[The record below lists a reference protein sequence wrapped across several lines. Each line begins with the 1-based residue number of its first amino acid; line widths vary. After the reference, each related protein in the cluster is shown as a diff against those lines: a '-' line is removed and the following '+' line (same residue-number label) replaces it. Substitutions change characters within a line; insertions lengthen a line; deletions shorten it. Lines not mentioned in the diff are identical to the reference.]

1 MGPGFAILHHQI
13 GLCLADKTVN
23 EKGSRPL
30 YFPLTARTPRPWTTG
45 TGSAMPIGGPRTARS
60 WPTKARAAIWSRRT
74 PTRTSRSGPSSGPT
88 TPRTAA
94 SFFASPIQKPSA
106 PRARTRRISTIN
118 AQTRSTAPGCPQ
130 CGRGIS
136 DAQSRRQWN
145 NYEITAKGS
154 HLTIVFNG
162 SKTVDIQHAQF
173 TEGPI
178 SLQFANREKGTPGGA
193 IKWRKVQIR
202 PL

>member
-13 GLCLADKTVN
+13 GLCLADETVN

-88 TPRTAA
+88 SPRTAA
-94 SFFASPIQKPSA
+94 SFSHLRSNNHRLQE
-106 PRARTRRISTIN
+106 RVRGEYL
-118 AQTRSTAPGCPQ
+118 RSTPRPGVRHRAVPNVA
-130 CGRGIS
+130 GVSPMPKAGGNGTIMR
-136 DAQSRRQWN
+136 SR
-145 NYEITAKGS
+145 AKGS
-154 HLTIVFNG
+154 H
-162 SKTVDIQHAQF
+162 SDD
-173 TEGPI
+173 
-178 SLQFANREKGTPGGA
+178 R
-193 IKWRKVQIR
+193 VQWFQNCRYPAR
-202 PL
+202 PVHGRSDLAAVCQS

>member
-60 WPTKARAAIWSRRT
+60 WPTKARGPFGLVELLQGLPDPGRVLGRPHHEQRHLFSHL
-74 PTRTSRSGPSSGPT
+74 RSKNHRLQERYEANIYDQRPDPEYGTGL
-88 TPRTAA
+88 
-94 SFFASPIQKPSA
+94 
-106 PRARTRRISTIN
+106 
-118 AQTRSTAPGCPQ
+118 PQ
-130 CGRGIS
+130 CGQGIS
-136 DAQSRRQWN
+136 DAQSKRQWN

>member
-60 WPTKARAAIWSRRT
+60 WPTKARAAIWSRRI
-74 PTRTSRSGPSSGPT
+74 PTRTSRSGPSFGPT

-94 SFFASPIQKPSA
+94 SFSHLRSKNHRLQERVRGEYLRAT
-106 PRARTRRISTIN
+106 PR
-118 AQTRSTAPGCPQ
+118 PGVRHRGHLQ
-130 CGRGIS
+130 CCQGIS
-136 DAQSRRQWN
+136 GAQSRRQWN
-145 NYEITAKGS
+145 NYEITAKDS